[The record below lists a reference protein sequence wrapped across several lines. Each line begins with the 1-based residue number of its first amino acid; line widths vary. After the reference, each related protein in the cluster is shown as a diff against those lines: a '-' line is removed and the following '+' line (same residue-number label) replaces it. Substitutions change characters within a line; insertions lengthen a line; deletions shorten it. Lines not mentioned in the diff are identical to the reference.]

1 MVAVALALSVVVVAD
16 ERAVAGSQAR
26 IDRQTR
32 GNDPDTLLGE
42 MLRSGSALGRH
53 PSRATLTDALMIV
66 LWAQARP
73 DDPRRAAL
81 LAEANELATRAA
93 RSRPYW
99 GEAWAVVAFARS
111 LQGAAAAVDADVA
124 LAASYRATPYLRHAA
139 AWRVRYGLGAFER
152 LDAST
157 RARIVDEAVWIARID
172 PASLDAIV
180 DASRGSDAYF
190 PLLLRWRAMRE
201 NDADW
206 QARGRLAP

>member
-1 MVAVALALSVVVVAD
+1 VAVAVALSALVLAD

-32 GNDPDTLLGE
+32 GNDSDILLEE
-42 MLRSGSALGRH
+42 MLRTGATLGRQ
-53 PSRATLTDALMIV
+53 PPRATLTDALMIA

-73 DDPRRAAL
+73 DDPRRTTL
-81 LAEANELATRAA
+81 LAQANDLATRAA

-99 GEAWAVVAFARS
+99 GEAWAVTAFARS
-111 LQGAAAAVDADVA
+111 LKGAAAGADADMA

-157 RARIVDEAVWIARID
+157 RARVVDEAVWIARID
-172 PASLDAIV
+172 PATLDAIV
-180 DASRGSDAYF
+180 GASRGSDAYF
-190 PLLLRWRAMRE
+190 PFLLRWRAMRE
-201 NDADW
+201 DDADW